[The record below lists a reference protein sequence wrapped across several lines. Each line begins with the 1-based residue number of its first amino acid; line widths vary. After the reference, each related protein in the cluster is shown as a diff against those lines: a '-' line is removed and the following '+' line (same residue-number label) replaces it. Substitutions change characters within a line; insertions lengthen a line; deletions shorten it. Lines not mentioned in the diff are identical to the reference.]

1 MSKIALITGASS
13 GIGRAIAYEF
23 AKNGINLILC
33 GRREDR
39 LIEIQE
45 EIGDL
50 VETTILL
57 FDVRKNEEV
66 ETALNSLLQHWK
78 KVDILVNNAGN
89 AHGLGPIQIG
99 NLTDWDAMIDGN
111 VKGLL
116 YVSKIVMQW
125 MIDQNKGHIFNIS
138 SIAGKQTYPNGNV
151 YCASKAAVE
160 AISDSMRI
168 DLNPHNIKVSN
179 IAPGAVETEFSLVR
193 FKGDA
198 NRATAV
204 YQGFTPLHAQ
214 DIAETVYFIASR
226 PAHVQIADV
235 LILPTAQASTT
246 VLKRNL

>member
-23 AKNGINLILC
+23 AKNNINLILC

-39 LIEIQE
+39 LKEIQE
-45 EIGDL
+45 NIGDL

-57 FDVRKNEEV
+57 FDVRNYDEV
-66 ETALNSLLQHWK
+66 ETALNSLPEHWK
-78 KVDILVNNAGN
+78 SVDILINNAGN

-99 NLTDWDAMIDGN
+99 KLEDWDNMIDGN

-116 YVSKIVMQW
+116 YVSKMVMPW
-125 MIDQNKGHIFNIS
+125 MIEQNAGHIFNIS

-160 AISDSMRI
+160 AISESMRI
-168 DLNPHNIKVSN
+168 DLNPHNIKVTN
-179 IAPGAVETEFSLVR
+179 IAPGAVETEFSIVR
-193 FKGDA
+193 FKGDHARA
-198 NRATAV
+198 NAV
-204 YQGFTPLHAQ
+204 YNGFTPLDAQ

-235 LILPTAQASTT
+235 LILPTAQANTT
-246 VLKRNL
+246 VLKRNV